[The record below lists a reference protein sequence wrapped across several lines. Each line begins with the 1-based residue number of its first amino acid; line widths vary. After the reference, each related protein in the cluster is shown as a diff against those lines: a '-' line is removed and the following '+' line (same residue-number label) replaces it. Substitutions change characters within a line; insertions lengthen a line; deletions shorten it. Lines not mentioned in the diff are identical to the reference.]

1 MKQAGANPV
10 KVTAIWEFEIVL
22 SFVVIFMG
30 KVDAILEFPKNPQ
43 KSFRNRLNKELAH
56 HQRNGYNE
64 NHEAKSRA
72 DLSV

>member
-30 KVDAILEFPKNPQ
+30 KVDAILEPILLLILIF
-43 KSFRNRLNKELAH
+43 AI
-56 HQRNGYNE
+56 
-64 NHEAKSRA
+64 
-72 DLSV
+72 